1 MTGWNLPP
9 GCTDRMVD
17 EAFGYSEGRRGVYK
31 VTVTR
36 TMEMTTVVE
45 VEASSRDDAIDDA
58 AIATKDIPVHKWT
71 ISQDDFDVIDVE
83 GPPERDPDDERDA
96 RADYEYDRNR

>member
-1 MTGWNLPP
+1 
-9 GCTDRMVD
+9 MVD